1 MYIKMYKWHGLR
13 YLQSVHVHISNNKYF
28 YIQCTQ
34 SDSDI
39 HDATD
44 LRFLYTTFS

>member
-1 MYIKMYKWHGLR
+1 MYTKMYKWHGLH
-13 YLQSVHVHISNNKYF
+13 YLHVHTSNNKYF